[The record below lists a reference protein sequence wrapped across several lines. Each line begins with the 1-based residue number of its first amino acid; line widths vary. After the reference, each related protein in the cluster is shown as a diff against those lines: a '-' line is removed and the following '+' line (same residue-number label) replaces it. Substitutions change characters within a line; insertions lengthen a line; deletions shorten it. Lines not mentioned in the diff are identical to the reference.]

1 MFDFEAIKPLLS
13 FDDINTDTDF
23 QDYAIECL
31 MTIYEETGNFS
42 AIIAAY
48 HYHRKFKRELPENLL
63 LLLDKHFDD
72 FLNAKN
78 PKQGMTALGFDSNKK
93 GGIWQLEA
101 LKKNVRDFTAL
112 CSIHIFDWL
121 TTNPTTG
128 KKTNLNYLL
137 NVISGFS
144 KTLSEINLKR
154 IYHKNKKS

>member
-13 FDDINTDTDF
+13 FDDINRDTDF
-23 QDYAIECL
+23 QDAAIHSL

-101 LKKNVRDFTAL
+101 LKKNVRDYWAL
-112 CSIHIFDWL
+112 VAIHIYQ
-121 TTNPTTG
+121 
-128 KKTNLNYLL
+128 YLCDDKAKINHCF
-137 NVISGFS
+137 NVVSGFS
-144 KTLSEINLKR
+144 KTLSVNNLKR
-154 IYHKNKKS
+154 IYHEHKKS

>member
-13 FDDINTDTDF
+13 FDDINRDTDF
-23 QDYAIECL
+23 QDAAIHSL

-101 LKKNVRDFTAL
+101 LKIKVRDYAAL
-112 CSIHIFDWL
+112 CSFHIFDWL
-121 TTNPTTG
+121 TE
-128 KKTNLNYLL
+128 KKASNDYLFKI
-137 NVISGFS
+137 ISCYS
-144 KTLSEINLKR
+144 KTLSANNLKR
-154 IYHKNKKS
+154 IYHENKKS

>member
-31 MTIYEETGNFS
+31 IAIYEETGNFS

-72 FLNAKN
+72 FLNSKN

-112 CSIHIFDWL
+112 VSLYIFDWL
-121 TTNPTTG
+121 ATCPTTE
-128 KKTNLNYLL
+128 KKPRLNYLFS
-137 NVISGFS
+137 VISGFS
-144 KTLSEINLKR
+144 KTLSESNIKR
-154 IYHKNKKS
+154 IYNESKKS

>member
-13 FDDINTDTDF
+13 FDDIDKDSDF
-23 QDYAIECL
+23 QDAAIDSL
-31 MTIYEETGNFS
+31 MDIYNETGNFS

-72 FLNAKN
+72 FLNSKN

-101 LKKNVRDFTAL
+101 LKTKVRDYWAL
-112 CSIHIFDWL
+112 VAIHIYQHLCDDKAKINHCF
-121 TTNPTTG
+121 
-128 KKTNLNYLL
+128 K
-137 NVISGFS
+137 VVSGFS
-144 KTLSEINLKR
+144 KTLSESNIKR
-154 IYHKNKKS
+154 IYHNDKKS

>member
-13 FDDINTDTDF
+13 FDDINRDTDF
-23 QDYAIECL
+23 QDAAIHSL

-101 LKKNVRDFTAL
+101 LKIKVRDYWAL
-112 CSIHIFDWL
+112 VAIHIYQ
-121 TTNPTTG
+121 
-128 KKTNLNYLL
+128 YLCDDKAKINHCF
-137 NVISGFS
+137 NVVSGFS
-144 KTLSEINLKR
+144 KTLSVNNLKR
-154 IYHKNKKS
+154 IYHENKKS

>member
-23 QDYAIECL
+23 QDAAIDSL
-31 MTIYEETGNFS
+31 MDIYKETGNFS

-48 HYHRKFKRELPENLL
+48 HCHRKFKRELPENLL
-63 LLLDKHFDD
+63 LLLDKHFDY

-101 LKKNVRDFTAL
+101 LKKNVRDYWAL
-112 CSIHIFDWL
+112 VAIHIYQ
-121 TTNPTTG
+121 
-128 KKTNLNYLL
+128 YLCDDKAKMNHCF
-137 NVISGFS
+137 NVVSGFS
-144 KTLSEINLKR
+144 KTLSVNNLKR
-154 IYHKNKKS
+154 IYHENKKS

>member
-23 QDYAIECL
+23 QDAAIDSL
-31 MTIYEETGNFS
+31 MDIYKETGNFS
-42 AIIAAY
+42 AMIAAY

-63 LLLDKHFDD
+63 LLLDKHFDY

-101 LKKNVRDFTAL
+101 LKKNVRDYWAL
-112 CSIHIFDWL
+112 VAIHSYQ
-121 TTNPTTG
+121 
-128 KKTNLNYLL
+128 YLGDDKAKI
-137 NVISGFS
+137 NHCFKVVSGFS